1 MTLRSIVGEF
11 QKKAGGAGAFV
22 KRVDAEESGLEA
34 LVNEVRTP
42 SFFGARRL
50 FVVERV
56 SGASEKQFALVRPLL
71 KEWTSSKECT
81 FVFWDPVI
89 AETSEALSAIREN
102 AVKTQEFLPLSGIK
116 LASWFEKELLRKG
129 AALRPEIKRAL
140 LRSSGGDLWKLT
152 NELSKIEAGFLPEND
167 AGPRETKIWEF
178 TDSFMGKR
186 GRSLGAAFQLLFAGE
201 HELYLLGALAKTF
214 RSLISFRKAIEENAP
229 PSAVGRALG
238 LHEFVAEK
246 TYQAAGGLSL
256 EKIIFDYRRLLR
268 ADENIKTGRL
278 PGPVAFLRLFVGDG
292 R

>member
-1 MTLRSIVGEF
+1 MTLRGVVEEF
-11 QKKAGGAGAFV
+11 RKKAGGAGAFV

-34 LVNEVRTP
+34 LVNEIRTP

-50 FVVERV
+50 FIVERI
-56 SGASEKQFALVRPLL
+56 SGVSEKQFALVRPFL
-71 KEWTSSKECT
+71 KEWTASKECT
-81 FVFWDPVI
+81 FVFWDPAI
-89 AETSEALSAIREN
+89 AGASEVLSAIREN
-102 AVKTQEFLPLSGIK
+102 ALKTQEFLPLSGIK
-116 LASWFEKELLRKG
+116 LASWFEKELLRRG
-129 AALRPEIKRAL
+129 VALRPEVKRAL
-140 LRSSGGDLWKLT
+140 LHSSGGDLWKLT
-152 NELSKIEAGFLPEND
+152 SELSKIEAGFIPENET
-167 AGPRETKIWEF
+167 GPRETKIWEF

-186 GRSLGAAFQLLFAGE
+186 GRSLGAALQLLFAGE

-246 TYQAAGGLSL
+246 TYQAARGLSL

-268 ADENIKTGRL
+268 ADENIKIGRL
-278 PGPVAFLRLFVGDG
+278 PGPVAFLKLFVGDG